1 MSGTED
7 TLIRSRTA
15 AGVSTFGGIVLAI
28 SGLLQVL
35 EGFSA
40 LRDDSVLGS
49 TARYTYEFNITV
61 WGWIHLVIGAS
72 AVVVGVAIIASQA
85 WAFFFGIIL
94 AVLSL
99 VMQFMFLV
107 YYPVGA
113 SIVIAIDFAVI
124 WSLCVRLREDWTVP

>member
-7 TLIRSRTA
+7 TLTRSRAA

-28 SGLLQVL
+28 SGILQVL

-40 LRDDSVLGS
+40 LHDDSVLGS
-49 TARYTYEFNITV
+49 TARYTYEFSTVV
-61 WGWIHLVIGAS
+61 WGWIHLVIGAC
-72 AVVVGVAIIASQA
+72 AVVVGVAIIAGQA
-85 WAFFFGIIL
+85 WAYYCGIML

-124 WSLCVRLREDWTVP
+124 WSLCVRLREDLTLP